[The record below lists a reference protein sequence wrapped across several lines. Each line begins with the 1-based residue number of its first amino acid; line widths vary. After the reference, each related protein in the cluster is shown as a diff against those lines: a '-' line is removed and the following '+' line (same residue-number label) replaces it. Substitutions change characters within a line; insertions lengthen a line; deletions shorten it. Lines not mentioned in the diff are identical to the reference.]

1 MTKEEKLMRINQ
13 LKLEIENKQ
22 NELNVLN
29 AEIFTEKEVEDIL
42 DNLKI

>member
-29 AEIFTEKEVEDIL
+29 AEIFTEKEVGDIV